1 MGKFKFYSP
10 IGRKLLVVVISVST
24 MIAVGT
30 TAIQLSY
37 DYFED
42 IQRVNKIFLQ
52 IEKSSLPNL
61 NRSLWSFDEKQID
74 TQLQSLLQI
83 PEVVLVKLV
92 QQSGDTTQVIG
103 QRPESSRFLTEQ
115 TFPLTITPWNSEQ
128 VELGKLTVVADLSET
143 YRRLWEKLIVIFL
156 SNCTKTAIVAFV
168 LLIVFWQ
175 LVTKHIITIA
185 RYINEQENAT
195 LIEPLTLSRNPTKAY
210 DELDCL
216 VDAVNNLYQLTSE
229 KKSKSTTQNDFPLT
243 TQLQSLDIPFN
254 KALINNIDSD
264 LTSNE
269 KNVISATESVE
280 NSFKTIE
287 QQLENLNYYKIH
299 LSSHFQHSK
308 KEIDRLLNRIAHL
321 KKNLE

>member
-1 MGKFKFYSP
+1 MGKLKFYSP

-42 IQRVNKIFLQ
+42 IQRVNKIFVQ

-74 TQLQSLLQI
+74 TQLKSLLQI
-83 PEVVLVKLV
+83 PEVVFVKLT
-92 QQSGDTTQVIG
+92 QSSDETQTIG
-103 QRPESSRFLTEQ
+103 QLPESSHFLTEQ
-115 TFPLTITPWNSEQ
+115 TFQLTITPWNSEQ
-128 VELGKLTVVADLSET
+128 VELGQLTVVADLSET
-143 YRRLWEKLIVIFL
+143 YRRLWEKLIVIFI

-185 RYINEQENAT
+185 RYINEQENASI
-195 LIEPLTLSRNPTKAY
+195 IEPLSLSRNSTKAY

-216 VDAVNNLYQLTSE
+216 VDAVNNLYQLAAE
-229 KKSKSTTQNDFPLT
+229 NKTQTLPFNDSALAS
-243 TQLQSLDIPFN
+243 QLQSLDIPFN
-254 KALINNIDSD
+254 NALINNIDTES
-264 LTSNE
+264 TSTE
-269 KNVISATESVE
+269 KKPISATTSVE
-280 NSFKTIE
+280 SSFKTIE
-287 QQLENLNYYKIH
+287 QQLDILSYYKMH
-299 LSSHFQHSK
+299 LSSHFQQSK
-308 KEIDRLLNRIAHL
+308 KEIDHLLRRIQHI
-321 KKNLE
+321 KKTLE